1 PRILGGRHR
10 QRLVVTVDSEMRGSA
25 LRNVIALGGGLLR
38 EGTGDQKNTT
48 CPASLHDGDIVAPLR
63 RRRPARGPHGRRQ
76 ASTTVTS
83 WPHCG
88 EGQVF
93 VETPLASSLHDGDIV
108 APLRRTN
115 ALFGD
120 TWHSALEPPRR

>member
-1 PRILGGRHR
+1 M
-10 QRLVVTVDSEMRGSA
+10 DSEMRGSA

-88 EGQVF
+88 GR
-93 VETPLASSLHDGDIV
+93 TLCSGIHGTRHSSLHDGDVV
-108 APLRRTN
+108 APLRRDEIRDYFRSVGLPEPYDETARRKILPE
-115 ALFGD
+115 AL
-120 TWHSALEPPRR
+120 